1 MLKKLL
7 LSFSLL
13 LPFLGFT
20 QIIKKPIGCF
30 AGSNGINTNVLSHT
44 DVRGVL
50 LIEKWADIEP
60 TPGVY
65 DFNKLN
71 AKIDAVQAKGLKYA
85 LAIAGGAFGS
95 PDWLTNTLNISYHDF
110 EYQNQNWRLPLW
122 WDSVCYQKLNQLI
135 TELGKQY
142 ASDSMLSHVYVTQ
155 MTVNGIEGHLN
166 GVDMTDFTKDG
177 FSSQKWIDQAYNT
190 TLLFAQAFPDKP
202 IVFEVHEI
210 DKDTIVPST
219 IINNLYNDESL
230 CNRIGLGMWWISGK
244 TSYQSNLIDFIQ
256 KFKGDKYAQ
265 IIGRSDQENRFQ
277 DSMYSGVFT
286 QAKQLGIRY
295 IEPWPYEFQFKT
307 HDSLMQDFNNWADAN
322 FSASDTCTFLNINE
336 NIKQN
341 KNAIVA
347 FPNPTNNS
355 LKIQIEYPYQN
366 LQFSLFNLNGLELL
380 TTENQTD
387 LDISQ
392 LASGTYI
399 VRIHIDN
406 RIIRKKIIKL

>member
-1 MLKKLL
+1 MLKNLL
-7 LSFSLL
+7 FSFLLFLPSLGL
-13 LPFLGFT
+13 A

-30 AGSNGINTNVLSHT
+30 AGTNGTNNAVLTHK

-65 DFNKLN
+65 DFSKLN
-71 AKIDAVQAKGLKYA
+71 SKIDAVQAKGLKYS

-95 PDWLTNTLNISYHDF
+95 PDWLTNTLNITYHDF

-122 WDSVCYQKLNQLI
+122 WDSLCYQKLNQLI

-166 GVDMTDFTKDG
+166 GVNMTDFSKDG

-190 TLLFAQAFPDKP
+190 TLLFAHAFPVKP

-219 IINNLYNDESL
+219 IINKLYNDESL

-244 TSYQSNLIDFIQ
+244 TSYQSNLINFIE

-265 IIGRSDQENRFQ
+265 IIGRSDQEYRFQ
-277 DSMYSGVFT
+277 DSMYSSVFT

-295 IEPWPYEFQFKT
+295 IEPWPYEFQFQT

-322 FSASDTCTFLNINE
+322 FSTSDTCTLLNINE

-347 FPNPTNNS
+347 FPNPTNNL
-355 LKIQIEYPYQN
+355 LKIHIEYPYQN

-380 TTENQTD
+380 SIDNQTE

-392 LASGTYI
+392 LAIGTYI

-406 RIIRKKIIKL
+406 QIIRKKIIKL